1 MAKIERKVQKIFGG
15 NLSPAGN
22 IAIYGTKEAGSPSF
36 SDNVE
41 TIQSLSWLQG
51 ILGAVSP
58 AKAPYIEDLNGVF
71 YVITKQLAYLFQ
83 AGVAEWN
90 SSTEYYTNSMCQYN
104 GKIYVAIQNSTN
116 QAPTQTAYWIEYTEL
131 FTKYLPTTFN
141 STVSST
147 IGGYPSGAILDYTDG
162 SGSIR
167 KIKSL
172 INNNQNAPTEANV
185 RISGSEAGTFYW
197 QLVDTIMPSALIAWN
212 SNVIPEGW
220 LLCDGSEVSKTT
232 YAFLYRMLGNRHG
245 EATDNTKFKLPDYR
259 NRTFWGG
266 DTTNVGTVKDSA
278 LPNIKGNLGVID
290 TPNNTSG
297 PFYAEGMG
305 VGNDSNDYGNKT
317 FYKFN
322 ASRSSAVY
330 KDSQAIVQPPVIQTP
345 VIIKY

>member
-90 SSTEYYTNSMCQYN
+90 SSTEYYTNSICQYN

-131 FTKYLPTTFN
+131 FTKYLPTMFN

-162 SGSIR
+162 SGNTF
-167 KIKSL
+167 KIQSL
-172 INNNQNAPTEANV
+172 IANNTNAPTDSNIKFDNSGVGTYYWKALSMKPSNEATVIKTWKSNDRNSWY
-185 RISGSEAGTFYW
+185 RIWSDGFIEQAGAS
-197 QLVDTIMPSALIAWN
+197 QTIGRNATASVTLHTAMTT
-212 SNVIPEGW
+212 
-220 LLCDGSEVSKTT
+220 TT
-232 YAFLYRMLGNRHG
+232 YNVQITPGI
-245 EATDNTKFKLPDYR
+245 
-259 NRTFWGG
+259 
-266 DTTNVGTVKDSA
+266 TTA
-278 LPNIKGNLGVID
+278 
-290 TPNNTSG
+290 
-297 PFYAEGMG
+297 A
-305 VGNDSNDYGNKT
+305 VGNERAVWNINSRAT
-317 FYKFN
+317 TSFSIFN
-322 ASRSSAVY
+322 NNEQKEVWFLWRVAGY
-330 KDSQAIVQPPVIQTP
+330 
-345 VIIKY
+345 